1 MTDSDRPRSAVVLTS
16 GGVDSVTTA
25 YHVKYNLKAPKMILI
40 FCDYRQRTY
49 RYEEFCIK
57 AVGKAL
63 GAPVK
68 LIDLR
73 WLGGLSTS
81 LLTKPKVP
89 IPETKEEDLWKP
101 EEAKRRILKW
111 WDVVRNLELV
121 TVGLAHAES
130 IDLSRYLSDGG
141 RDVWDVYIGIRR
153 ETPVAMKDNTPEF
166 IELMDRVAQQS
177 THFGDY
183 HVSAP
188 LITYDKDK
196 VVKLGEELGVPWA
209 YTYSCYRG
217 YGFRKV
223 RGKKFP
229 IHCSQCSNC
238 KRRALAFKMAGVY
251 DGSLYAKPPLEDVD
265 YARVDGVYIQ
275 KRTR

>member
-1 MTDSDRPRSAVVLTS
+1 LTPTGGVRNAIVLTS

-25 YHVKYNLKAPKMILI
+25 YHVKRNMRARKMMLV

-49 RYEEFCIK
+49 KYEKFCIK
-57 AVGKAL
+57 AVGRAL
-63 GAPVK
+63 GAPVR
-68 LIDLR
+68 LVDLR

-81 LLTKPKVP
+81 LLTQPRTA

-101 EEAKRRILKW
+101 EEATKRILKW
-111 WDVVRNLELV
+111 WDVVRNLQLV

-130 IDLSRYLSDGG
+130 IDLTRYLADGG
-141 RDVWDVYIGIRR
+141 RDIWDVYIGIRR

-183 HVSAP
+183 HVCAP
-188 LITYDKDK
+188 LITYDKDR
-196 VVKLGEELGVPWA
+196 VVKLGEELRVPWV
-209 YTYSCYRG
+209 YTYSCYAG

-223 RGKKFP
+223 GGRKLP
-229 IHCSQCSNC
+229 VHCGVCSNC
-238 KRRALAFKMAGVY
+238 KRRKLAFNDSGVK
-251 DGSLYAKPPLEDVD
+251 DTSIYAKP
-265 YARVDGVYIQ
+265 
-275 KRTR
+275 

>member
-1 MTDSDRPRSAVVLTS
+1 MMASSQPRPAIVLTS

-25 YHVKYNLKAPKMILI
+25 YHVKYNLKAPRMMLI

-73 WLGGLSTS
+73 WLGSLSTS

-101 EEAKRRILKW
+101 EEAKKRILKW
-111 WDVVRNLELV
+111 WDVVRNLQLV

-130 IDLSRYLSDGG
+130 MDLSRYLADGK
-141 RDVWDVYIGIRR
+141 RDVWDVHIGIRR

-166 IELMDRVAQQS
+166 LELMDKVAQQS

-183 HVSAP
+183 HVYAP

-196 VVKLGEELGVPWA
+196 VVKLGEKLGVPWI
-209 YTYSCYRG
+209 YTYSCYAG
-217 YGFRKV
+217 YGFRTVKGRKV
-223 RGKKFP
+223 P
-229 IHCSQCSNC
+229 VHCGTCSNC
-238 KRRALAFKMAGVY
+238 KRRKLAFADSGVE
-251 DGSLYAKPPLEDVD
+251 DPSVYAKP
-265 YARVDGVYIQ
+265 
-275 KRTR
+275 

>member
-1 MTDSDRPRSAVVLTS
+1 MSEPRSAIVLTS

-25 YHVKYNLKAPKMILI
+25 FHVKRNLKAPQIILI

-49 RYEEFCIK
+49 KYEEFCIR

-81 LLTKPKVP
+81 LLTKPRVP
-89 IPETKEEDLWKP
+89 IPETREEDLWKP
-101 EEAKRRILKW
+101 EEAKKRILKW
-111 WDVVRNLELV
+111 WDVVRNLQLV

-130 IDLSRYLSDGG
+130 IDLGRYLAEGK
-141 RDVWDVYIGIRR
+141 RDVWDVHIGIRR

-166 IELMDRVAQQS
+166 IELMDKVAQQS

-183 HVSAP
+183 HVYAP

-196 VVKLGEELGVPWA
+196 VVDLGEELGVPWE
-209 YTYSCYRG
+209 YTYSCYAG
-217 YGFRKV
+217 HGFTTIG
-223 RGKKFP
+223 GKKLP
-229 IHCSQCSNC
+229 VHCGRCSNC
-238 KRRALAFKMAGVY
+238 RRRALAFQLSGVY
-251 DGSLYAKPPLEDVD
+251 DRSLYSKPPLDTVD
-265 YARVDGVYIQ
+265 YVKVGRVYRQ
-275 KRTR
+275 KRAR